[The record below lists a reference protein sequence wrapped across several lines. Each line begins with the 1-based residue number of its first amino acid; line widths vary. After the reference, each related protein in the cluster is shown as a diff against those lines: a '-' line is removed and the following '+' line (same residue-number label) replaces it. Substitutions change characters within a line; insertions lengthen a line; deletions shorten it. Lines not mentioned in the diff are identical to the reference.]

1 MLWSKLCSA
10 RDLYLKCTSA
20 SRYLP
25 SRWHRQSSLAMT
37 TLPRRSTELA
47 LPLIGATYAARMTEH
62 IYSHLRD
69 RLDWDEDIEDTI
81 EKIMNKSLDELQG
94 RCGTL
99 NYMAPN
105 LLQPLGEHGTDL
117 AEGHSTTGGTS
128 IVLQSYY
135 GPKHSP
141 SPSTGSQ
148 QTAHE
153 TSSDQDSKP
162 PCQRDPLR
170 DHIHWLY
177 RDLTRIS
184 QKKYLNTIRLRL
196 DRTTSVHRVGFKD
209 DGVTR
214 AEAALEQIIMQ
225 ADKELQMNLSKRT
238 YSYFYLSLLTC

>member
-1 MLWSKLCSA
+1 
-10 RDLYLKCTSA
+10 
-20 SRYLP
+20 
-25 SRWHRQSSLAMT
+25 MT

-81 EKIMNKSLDELQG
+81 EKLMNKSLDELQG

-99 NYMAPN
+99 NYRAPN
-105 LLQPLGEHGTDL
+105 LFRDSDLQPLGEHGTDL
-117 AEGHSTTGGTS
+117 EEGYSTTGGTS
-128 IVLQSYY
+128 IALQSYC

-141 SPSTGSQ
+141 SPSTWPQ

-162 PCQRDPLR
+162 PCQRDPLQ
-170 DHIHWLY
+170 DHIHWRY
-177 RDLTRIS
+177 KDLTRIS

-225 ADKELQMNLSKRT
+225 ADKELQLNLSKRT
-238 YSYFYLSLLTC
+238 YSYLSPSLLTC